1 MRKKFI
7 TLDEA
12 FHAIAEAFPLAK
24 GSVALVRRP
33 CIRKDCRACK
43 SGRKHPA
50 WIFSFRQDGRQRC
63 LYVPQEMVDRMR
75 AAIGNGRRLEAL
87 LAQAGPK
94 LIEQHRRERERG
106 GHGGHG

>member
-1 MRKKFI
+1 MRKKTL
-7 TLDEA
+7 TLDDA
-12 FHAIAEAFPLAK
+12 FEAIAMAMPLAK
-24 GSVALVRRP
+24 GSLALVRRP
-33 CIRKDCRACK
+33 CIRKGCRACE
-43 SGRKHPA
+43 SGQKHPA

-94 LIEQHRRERERG
+94 LIAQHRREREKG
-106 GHGGHG
+106 GNDGHG